1 MPIPGIM
8 NPDLPLLSMPNPNFD
23 LSQSAIDNNPRL
35 TSSSDLGGTP
45 STRPVTLP
53 EITPLELE
61 DCTPEP
67 QRTLGFGREFVTAFV
82 AIFLAEMGDK
92 TQFSTLLMAAES
104 HSPWVVFAGA
114 AAALMAS
121 SLIGVLLGRWLAA
134 HLSPKKLKFATGV
147 SLLLIAGSLVWDLVD
162 FPVLP

>member
-23 LSQSAIDNNPRL
+23 LSQSAIDNDPRL
-35 TSSSDLGGTP
+35 TSSSDLSGTP
-45 STRPVTLP
+45 STHPATLP
-53 EITPLELE
+53 DMPPELE

-67 QRTLGFGREFVTAFV
+67 QCTSGFGREFVTAFV
-82 AIFLAEMGDK
+82 AIFLAEIGDK
-92 TQFSTLLMAAES
+92 TQLSTLLMAAES
-104 HSPWVVFAGA
+104 HSPWIVFAGA
-114 AAALMAS
+114 AAALMTS

-134 HLSPKKLKFATGV
+134 HLAPKKLKVATGV
-147 SLLLIAGSLVWDLVD
+147 GLLLIAGLLIWDLVD